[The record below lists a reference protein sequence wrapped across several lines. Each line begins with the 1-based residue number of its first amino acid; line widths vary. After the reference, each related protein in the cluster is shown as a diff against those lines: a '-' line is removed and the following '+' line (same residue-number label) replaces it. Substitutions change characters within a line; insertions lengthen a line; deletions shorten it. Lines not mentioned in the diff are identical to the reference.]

1 MISPFNFAR
10 GVGNRPF
17 LVLMGQSD
25 AYYSAC
31 EAALLMEMIEGDPK
45 ELNWYDSGHR
55 LPEEYIAKARQWFEQ
70 YLK

>member
-1 MISPFNFAR
+1 
-10 GVGNRPF
+10 
-17 LVLMGQSD
+17 MGQSD